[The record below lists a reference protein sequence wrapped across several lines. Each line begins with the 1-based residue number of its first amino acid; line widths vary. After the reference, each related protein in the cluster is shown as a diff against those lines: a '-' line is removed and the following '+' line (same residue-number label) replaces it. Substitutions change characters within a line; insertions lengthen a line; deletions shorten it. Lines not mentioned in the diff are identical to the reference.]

1 MYSIIKLLARSLGR
15 LEIEDLDQSLE
26 IWMGGNGKEY
36 VRFAAAGATAQRFD

>member
-1 MYSIIKLLARSLGR
+1 MYSTVYNKKLLARSLG

-36 VRFAAAGATAQRFD
+36 VRFAATAQRFD